1 MVKKKVALIGNGQIA
16 EKVHIAYYK
25 KREEIEIVA
34 VVGATEEN
42 VKQFAERNSIPN
54 YYTNAEEMY
63 AIEKP
68 DMVSVCTPN
77 RFHFENVMQALE
89 HNCNVLCEKPPA
101 INAEDAKKMLE
112 LAKQKGKILA
122 YDFHH
127 RFADDVTVLKEKID
141 QGILGDIYF
150 VKVSALR
157 RNAIPGW
164 GTFIDKEAQGGGP
177 LIDLG
182 IHMLDAAMYVLG
194 YPKVKKVTAKMF
206 QKIGTKKSEGAFG
219 SWDPQKFTVEDS
231 LFSYIELENGG
242 LIHLETSFAL
252 NLKLDVKEKTI
263 MNVELC
269 GDEAGATMFPAE
281 IYKDD
286 QGELISLF
294 KREAADEDRHMKS
307 MQAFVNR
314 CLGGNDRL
322 ADGEEGYAIQKLV
335 EAIYQSAEK
344 NESVTL

>member
-1 MVKKKVALIGNGQIA
+1 MKKKVALIGDGQVA

-25 KREEIEIVA
+25 TREEIDIVA
-34 VVGATEEN
+34 VVGAMEEN
-42 VKQFAERNSIPN
+42 VKQFAARHNIPN
-54 YYTNAEEMY
+54 YYINAEEMY
-63 AIEKP
+63 LAEKP

-77 RFHFENVMQALE
+77 RFHFENVMQALH
-89 HNCNVLCEKPPA
+89 HNCDVLCEKPPA
-101 INAEDAKKMLE
+101 IKADDAKKMHE
-112 LAKQKGKILA
+112 FAKQKGRILA

-127 RFADDVTVLKEKID
+127 RFSDDVTELKEKID

-157 RNAIPGW
+157 RNSIPGW
-164 GTFIDKEAQGGGP
+164 GTFINKEAQGGGP
-177 LIDLG
+177 LIDIG

-194 YPKVKKVTAKMF
+194 YPNVKKVTAKMF
-206 QKIGTKKSEGAFG
+206 QKIGTKKSEGALG
-219 SWDPQKFTVEDS
+219 SWDPQKYTVEDS

-263 MNVELC
+263 MNVEFC

-286 QGELISLF
+286 RGELIYLF
-294 KREAADEDRHMKS
+294 KREAADEDRHTKS

-314 CLGGNDRL
+314 CLGGSDML
-322 ADGEEGYAIQKLV
+322 AEGEEGYAIQKLV

-344 NESVTL
+344 KKCVTL